1 MDLLA
6 HADFQMLVDQ
16 SVAVFMGIA
25 LAATCG
31 LRAFLPLLTI
41 SILGFTG
48 HIELGE
54 TFGWMAS
61 PVTAVCFGTAVVA
74 ELATDKI
81 PVLDHALDALGTV
94 VKPTAAALAAASM
107 ITGFDPLLALVLGLL
122 TGGVA
127 AEAVHLVKAK
137 TRLASTLVSG
147 GLANPAVSLTEDGL
161 AVAGVSVAVL
171 VPVLGGLAVLL
182 ALGLGLGVWTVR
194 RRRARKRAVLA

>member
-6 HADFQMLVDQ
+6 HADLQLLVDQ
-16 SVAVFMGIA
+16 GVAVLMGLS

-41 SILGFTG
+41 SVLGWTG
-48 HIELGE
+48 HVELGE

-61 PVTAVCFGTAVVA
+61 PVTAVCFGTAVLT

-81 PVLDHALDALGTV
+81 PLLDHTVDALGTV

-107 ITGFDPLLALVLGLL
+107 VTGFDPLLALVLGLL

-127 AEAVHLVKAK
+127 AEAVHLAKAK
-137 TRLASTLVSG
+137 ARLASTLVSG
-147 GLANPAVSLTEDGL
+147 GLANPVVSLGEDGL
-161 AVAGVSVAVL
+161 AVAGVSIAVL
-171 VPVLGGLAVLL
+171 VPVLGGVAVLL
-182 ALGLGLGVWTVR
+182 ALGLGLGVWTLR
-194 RRRARKRAVLA
+194 RRRARQQAAMA

>member
-1 MDLLA
+1 MDLWMHTDPQL
-6 HADFQMLVDQ
+6 LVDQ
-16 SVAVFMGIA
+16 GVAVLMGLA

-41 SILGFTG
+41 SVLGWTG
-48 HIELGE
+48 HVELGE
-54 TFGWMAS
+54 TFAWMAS

-74 ELATDKI
+74 ELATDKV
-81 PVLDHALDALGTV
+81 PVLDHTLDALGTV

-107 ITGFDPLLALVLGLL
+107 VTGFDPLLALVLGLL

-147 GLANPAVSLTEDGL
+147 GLANPAVSLGEDGL
-161 AVAGVSVAVL
+161 AVAGVSFAVL
-171 VPVLGGLAVLL
+171 LPVLGGLAVLL
-182 ALGLGLGVWTVR
+182 ALSLAFATWAVR
-194 RRRARKRAVLA
+194 RQRARQQAALA